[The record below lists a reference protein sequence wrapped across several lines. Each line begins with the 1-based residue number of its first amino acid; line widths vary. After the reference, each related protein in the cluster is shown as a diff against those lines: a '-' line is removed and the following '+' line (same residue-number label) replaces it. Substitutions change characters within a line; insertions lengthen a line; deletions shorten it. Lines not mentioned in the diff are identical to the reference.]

1 MVRTIAAVLLGAG
14 TIASDTLDPAPVARY
29 GAREISILDGFGA
42 LGVESLAPASNGLWI
57 HRHHVAASAIML
69 ALLLY

>member
-29 GAREISILDGFGA
+29 VCA
-42 LGVESLAPASNGLWI
+42 
-57 HRHHVAASAIML
+57 
-69 ALLLY
+69 